1 MTAVNPTNVSWT
13 TFLLRGIPGAEEAH
27 IWISIF
33 LFTLSLVSI
42 LGNCIIL
49 FVIRTNPS
57 LSDPMYMFISMLA
70 LSDLGLTVS
79 TLPTVLSVFWFNE
92 RIINFDI
99 CLTQMF
105 FFQSFASLESS
116 VLVVM
121 AFDRF
126 VAICYPMRYSSV
138 LTSPNVLKI
147 GVMSLIRSTI
157 IHIPE
162 PILLKRLRFCNNNV
176 LSHAFCFHPDLIR
189 LACSDTTINSIYGL
203 VLVLSTILLDSV
215 LILLS
220 YIMILWAVSK
230 INPMET
236 QLKAFNT
243 CVSHISAVL
252 ISYIPLI
259 GLTLVHRFGKNA
271 PPLIHVVMGIIYV
284 FLPPALNPIVY
295 SLKTSRIKE
304 ALCKLACERNSSR

>member
-1 MTAVNPTNVSWT
+1 MTAVNATNVSWT

-33 LFTLSLVSI
+33 LFTLSLVSV

-49 FVIRTNPS
+49 FIIRNNPH

-70 LSDLGLTVS
+70 LSDLGLTFS

-92 RIINFDI
+92 KKIDFDI

-105 FFQSFASLESS
+105 FFQSFSSLESS
-116 VLVVM
+116 VLVLM

-126 VAICYPMRYSSV
+126 VAICYPLRYSSL

-147 GVMSLIRSTI
+147 GVMSLIRSTS
-157 IHIPE
+157 IHVPE
-162 PILLKRLRFCNNNV
+162 PMLLKKLRFCNNNV

-189 LACSDTTINSIYGL
+189 LACSDTTVNSTYGL
-203 VLVLSTILLDSV
+203 VLVLSTFLLDSV

-220 YIMILWAVSK
+220 YILILWAVLK
-230 INPMET
+230 INPTER
-236 QLKAFNT
+236 QRKAFNT
-243 CVSHISAVL
+243 CVSHISVVL

-271 PPLIHVVMGIIYV
+271 PPLIHVLMGIIYV
-284 FLPPALNPIVY
+284 FVPPGLNPIIY

-304 ALCKLACERNSSR
+304 AVCKLVC